1 MNQRKIPRS
10 RGSSVQ
16 EDSLV
21 ETQIISEVTGV
32 PMVQHESQTLADVLS
47 ESSEGSY
54 SDDSQP
60 IQKGASTLGKRPR
73 KENGLVT
80 LTIKFIELLKKA
92 PM

>member
-21 ETQIISEVTGV
+21 ETQIISEVAGV
-32 PMVQHESQTLADVLS
+32 PMVQHETQTLADVLS

-60 IQKGASTLGKRPR
+60 I
-73 KENGLVT
+73 
-80 LTIKFIELLKKA
+80 
-92 PM
+92 

>member
-16 EDSLV
+16 EDLLV
-21 ETQIISEVTGV
+21 ETQIISEVAGV
-32 PMVQHESQTLADVLS
+32 SMVQHESQTLADVLS

-60 IQKGASTLGKRPR
+60 I
-73 KENGLVT
+73 
-80 LTIKFIELLKKA
+80 
-92 PM
+92 